1 MRALVVLAGAVSAT
15 ALLGA
20 PAAEAASWGGQSG
33 APYQTCTDAKTYN
46 RVTYYTCIQH
56 SAGYGKVRVVVKV
69 STSAR
74 RSVKGSPYLRVPGR
88 SHNVSAPSC
97 SGTLAS
103 GAKKQCS
110 TAWLN
115 ANRIL
120 QDGNAAVWVAG
131 HRVADQVTRGMHL
144 SAKKQENSAKYCGP
158 ATVQAALWTMKGS
171 APSQDTLANSS
182 NLQTNRYGFTYPG
195 RLDDALNRYKP
206 GSVGKYHV
214 YDYGSSGQSVELA
227 FRQIHRSISA
237 GQPVVY
243 LVDPSKLPWSSNP
256 TGTNVRHYI
265 LLYGFAARK
274 TTSDTNLNGG
284 LLVDHFAAWDPARG
298 GVHNITVNQLI
309 HASTASQY
317 IDDDLV
323 FAAK

>member
-1 MRALVVLAGAVSAT
+1 MRAPVLLTGTVAAT
-15 ALLGA
+15 ALLGV
-20 PAAEAASWGGQSG
+20 PAAEAASWTSQSG
-33 APYQTCTDAKTYN
+33 ATYQFCTDAKSSNQVKYW
-46 RVTYYTCIQH
+46 TCIQYA
-56 SAGYGKVRVVVKV
+56 AGHAKARVVVKV
-69 STSAR
+69 KTSAKR
-74 RSVKGSPYLRVPGR
+74 AVKATPYLRVPGR
-88 SHNVSAPSC
+88 SHNISTGTCSA
-97 SGTLAS
+97 TLAS
-103 GAKKQCS
+103 GASKQCS
-110 TAWLN
+110 TGWLS

-120 QDGNAAVWVAG
+120 QDGNAAVWVSG
-131 HRVADQVTRGMHL
+131 HRVPDQVTRGTHL

-158 ATVQAALWTMKGS
+158 ASVQAALWTMKGS
-171 APSQDTLANSS
+171 APSQDTLASSS

-195 RLDDALNRYKP
+195 RLAGVLNKYKP
-206 GSVGKYHV
+206 SSVGKYSL
-214 YDYGSSGQSVELA
+214 YDFGPVGQSTELA
-227 FRQIHRSISA
+227 FKQIHRSISA

-256 TGTNVRHYI
+256 TGTKVRHYI

-284 LLVDHFAAWDPARG
+284 LLVDHFAAWDPAHG
-298 GVHNITVNQLI
+298 DVHNITVTQLI